1 MDVFYKEIATAEHFN
16 TFIQKFWIL
25 DNSHNPFSTT
35 PRYALPNGCCTI
47 AFISGSGLTLNF
59 GDKVIEVPAG
69 IHLSGQITKR
79 AGIAVKPG
87 ARAIMAQVKPWL
99 PLMITKVPMN
109 ELVNNVLSLQHLN
122 ADLYQKLA
130 GINFA
135 DERILIPEF
144 YKVLETYIDTS
155 ADYNFTRWAFS
166 QLQMNVLTPTTTSIA
181 DIAAASGYSQRRVEQ
196 KFKELIGLAPKEIQR
211 ILKLR
216 WLVDD
221 LSNFTGSETL
231 SSMAYRHG
239 FYDQS
244 HFIRSYQHILSD
256 VPSSFNKEDYL
267 LPFGRHFD
275 FLQY

>member
-1 MDVFYKEIATAEHFN
+1 MNVFYREIAAAGHFN

-25 DNSHNPFSTT
+25 NNSHSPFSTN

-47 AFISGSGLTLNF
+47 AFVSGNGLTLTF

-69 IHLSGQITKR
+69 IYLSGQITKR

-87 ARAIMAQVKPWL
+87 TRAIMAQVKPWL

-122 ADLYQKLA
+122 TDLYQKLT

-135 DERILIPEF
+135 DEQILVPEF
-144 YKVLETYIDTS
+144 YRILKAYINTN

-166 QLQMNVLTPTTTSIA
+166 QLQINVLKPTVTSIA
-181 DIAAASGYSQRRVEQ
+181 DIAAASRYSQRRVEQ

-221 LSNFTGSETL
+221 LSSFTGSESL
-231 SSMAYRHG
+231 SALAYRHG

-244 HFIRSYQHILSD
+244 HFIKSYQHVLSD
-256 VPSSFNKEDYL
+256 VPSAFNKEDYL
-267 LPFGRHFD
+267 LPIRGHFD

>member
-1 MDVFYKEIATAEHFN
+1 MDVFYKEIAAAGHFN

-25 DNSHNPFSTT
+25 NNSHNPFATV

-47 AFISGSGLTLNF
+47 AFISGNGLILDF
-59 GDKVIEVPAG
+59 GDNVIDVPAG

-79 AGIAVKPG
+79 AGISVKPG
-87 ARAIMAQVKPWL
+87 TRAIMAQVKPWL

-109 ELVNNVLSLQHLN
+109 ELVNNVLSLQYLN
-122 ADLYQKLA
+122 VDLYQRLT

-135 DERILIPEF
+135 DENILIPEF
-144 YKVLETYIDTS
+144 YKVLEAYIGTS
-155 ADYNFTRWAFS
+155 ADYDFTRWAFS
-166 QLQMNVLTPTTTSIA
+166 QLQMNVLTPATTSIA

-221 LSNFTGSETL
+221 LSNFAGDENL
-231 SSMAYRHG
+231 SSLAYRHG

-244 HFIRSYQHILSD
+244 HFIKSYQRILSD
-256 VPSSFNKEDYL
+256 VPSSFSKEDYL
-267 LPFGRHFD
+267 LPINGHFD